1 MKKTTLVWFCFLAS
15 LSIFAQGTINTMF
28 YNVLEYPSASPA
40 NRSLILKNI
49 LSEYN
54 PDIFMACEIES
65 LEGADSIRDLSFNSE
80 NYEFERAP
88 FSANQSSES
97 PLQQMLYYRS
107 NMFSLENFTTIV
119 TNTRDINRYVLQL
132 HTANEATDP
141 LQIYIYISHLKSSE
155 GSANELERLDMVN
168 RFTENLATIPND
180 AFVIFAGDLNLYTA
194 SEPAYQELMDPTN
207 AIVLQDPIDTPG
219 NWHNNNTFAG
229 VHTQST
235 RINSGAFGAGAG
247 GGMDDRFDFIL
258 ISENMGN
265 SPKLHYV
272 AESYKSFG
280 NNGNCYHMDVNDPFC
295 AGIFGEELR
304 NNLYSMSDHL
314 PVVMQ
319 LETDQE
325 IVLGGTDFDIN
336 TVQLKLERTI
346 VTNEIVILSTQTLRE
361 SFEFSV
367 YNTVGQRVLQWNKKP
382 SQEIS
387 VPVSLLSNGLYY
399 IKTNLPNS
407 QPLKF
412 LKTS

>member
-1 MKKTTLVWFCFLAS
+1 
-15 LSIFAQGTINTMF
+15 
-28 YNVLEYPSASPA
+28 
-40 NRSLILKNI
+40 
-49 LSEYN
+49 
-54 PDIFMACEIES
+54 
-65 LEGADSIRDLSFNSE
+65 
-80 NYEFERAP
+80 
-88 FSANQSSES
+88 
-97 PLQQMLYYRS
+97 
-107 NMFSLENFTTIV
+107 
-119 TNTRDINRYVLQL
+119 
-132 HTANEATDP
+132 
-141 LQIYIYISHLKSSE
+141 
-155 GSANELERLDMVN
+155 MVN